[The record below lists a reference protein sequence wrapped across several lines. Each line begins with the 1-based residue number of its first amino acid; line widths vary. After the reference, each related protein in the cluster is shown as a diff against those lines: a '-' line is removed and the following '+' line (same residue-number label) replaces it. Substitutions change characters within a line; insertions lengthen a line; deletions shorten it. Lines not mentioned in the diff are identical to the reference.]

1 MGVAL
6 YVVHV
11 DGKVW
16 FDILYLLAFFF
27 SFLWLFREG
36 YKRQFNI
43 TAWAVA
49 IAVTWFL
56 FIVGT
61 KLFTYS
67 FEQWKGLFISQNLPY
82 TSDKILFGGL
92 LLAMTGFPIIKRLL
106 NFKINALDAL
116 ALTLPL
122 SITIQRIGCFFAGCC
137 HGNVT
142 TLPWGAQYEPG
153 TLPHYHQ
160 FAAGVIEPG
169 VFYSLPVHPT
179 QLYETVACLLVV
191 MTLLYVKRYIKAP
204 GNMFIG
210 AILLYSFLRFFV
222 EFFRYVDAYAAA
234 ASMVGGLKVVQ
245 WGLLVLLC
253 VLGVLFFYRERAFIA
268 EKEQQQPASA
278 LANATILTLGLIFV
292 SWSLRNWFTYT
303 ELLAVSMALVP
314 AVVFVSAAVFKAYT
328 VTQYRWL
335 TLGALVLPLLLMSQ
349 TLIFKRSYTEDS
361 TVVRRFNAI
370 KLGYGSGDY
379 QNSHTIDSNSGCSSV
394 SNTGYFQQEYEVG
407 GAGFS
412 VTTQHEKHEFTYG
425 ANAYAGRHVE
435 TELVNDIVTDNIN
448 SSNLW
453 GVNPY
458 IRYDRIWFGIGAGMH
473 AGDLVYTLENLRE
486 IGVGAPTS
494 ASKRR
499 AVYPQ
504 FYVRFGPTQLFFTD
518 FELAHTFPSPFPG
531 YRQRIGVGSGFGLRN
546 GSFLKFSNNGA
557 DNMLSGQFV
566 LGQNFVL
573 EPLYLWKG
581 ADSYFSDRQRQAS
594 LGMHY
599 RFNYR

>member
-1 MGVAL
+1 MSLPLFIVLVNGGL
-6 YVVHV
+6 
-11 DGKVW
+11 W

-27 SFLWLFREG
+27 SFLWLFWEG
-36 YKRQFNI
+36 YKRRFNI

-49 IAVTWFL
+49 VAVTWFL

-67 FEQWKGLFISQNLPY
+67 FEEWEGLLMRQDLPY
-82 TSDKILFGGL
+82 TSNKILLGGL
-92 LLAMTGFPIIKRLL
+92 FLAMIGFPVIRGLL
-106 NFKINALDAL
+106 YFKVNALDAL
-116 ALTLPL
+116 ALALPL
-122 SITIQRIGCFFAGCC
+122 SIAIQRIGCFLAGCC

-160 FAAGVIEPG
+160 FTAGDIAPG
-169 VFYSLPVHPT
+169 DFYSLPVHPT
-179 QLYETVACLLVV
+179 QLYETAACLLVV
-191 MTLLYVKRYIKAP
+191 MALLYVKKYIKAP
-204 GNMFIG
+204 GNMFLG
-210 AILLYSFLRFFV
+210 AILLYSCLRFFV
-222 EFFRYVDAYAAA
+222 EFSRYDAAYAAA
-234 ASMVGGLKVVQ
+234 TMVAGLKDVQ
-245 WGLLVLLC
+245 WVLLVLLC
-253 VLGVLFFYRERAFIA
+253 VLGVLFFYREHTFTA
-268 EKEQQQPASA
+268 EREQQQPAPTVTY
-278 LANATILTLGLIFV
+278 ATVLTLGLIFV
-292 SWSLRNWFTYT
+292 SWGLRNWFTYT
-303 ELLAVSMALVP
+303 ELLAVNMALVP
-314 AVVFVSAAVFKAYT
+314 AIAFVSAAVFRAYT
-328 VTQYRWL
+328 VMQYRWL

-361 TVVRRFNAI
+361 TVVRRFNTL

-379 QNSHTIDSNSGCSSV
+379 QNSHTIESGSGCSGV
-394 SNTGYFQQEYEVG
+394 SNTGYFQQEYKVG

-425 ANAYAGRHVE
+425 ANAYAGKHHE
-435 TELVNDIVTDNIN
+435 TKLENGVATNQIN
-448 SSNLW
+448 SSALW

-458 IRYDRIWFGIGAGMH
+458 VRYDRIWLGIGAGMH
-473 AGDLVYTLENLRE
+473 AGDLVYTLENLQE
-486 IGVGAPTS
+486 DGTGTPMS
-494 ASKRR
+494 ASKRT

-504 FYVRFGPTQLFFTD
+504 LYARVGPTQLFFTD
-518 FELAHTFPSPFPG
+518 IELAHHFPSPFPG
-531 YRQRIGVGSGFGLRN
+531 YRYRFGFGSGFGLSN
-546 GSFLKFSNNGA
+546 GSFLKYSYNGA

-566 LGQNFVL
+566 LGQKFVL

>member
-1 MGVAL
+1 MGIAL
-6 YVVHV
+6 YVVNV

-16 FDILYLLAFFF
+16 FNILYLLAFFF

-43 TAWAVA
+43 AAWAVA

-67 FEQWKGLFISQNLPY
+67 LEEWKGLFIGQYLPY
-82 TSDKILFGGL
+82 TSNKILFGGL
-92 LLAMTGFPIIKRLL
+92 LLSMTGFPIIKRLL
-106 NFKINALDAL
+106 HFKVSALDAL
-116 ALTLPL
+116 ALALPL
-122 SITIQRIGCFFAGCC
+122 SIAIQRIGCFLAGCC

-142 TLPWGAQYEPG
+142 TLPWGTQYEPG

-160 FAAGVIEPG
+160 FTAGVIAPG
-169 VFYSLPVHPT
+169 DFYSLPVHPT

-191 MTLLYVKRYIKAP
+191 MVLLYVKKYIKAP
-204 GNMFIG
+204 GNVFLG
-210 AILLYSFLRFFV
+210 AILLYSFLRFFI
-222 EFFRYVDAYAAA
+222 EFSRYDDAYAAG

-245 WGLLVLLC
+245 CVLLVLLC
-253 VLGVLFFYRERAFIA
+253 VLGVLFFYRERALTA
-268 EKEQQQPASA
+268 EREQQQPTPAV
-278 LANATILTLGLIFV
+278 ANAMVLNLGLIFV

-303 ELLAVSMALVP
+303 ELLAVNMALVP
-314 AVVFVSAAVFKAYT
+314 AIVFVSVAVFKAYT

-335 TLGALVLPLLLMSQ
+335 TLGSLVLPLLLMSQ

-361 TVVRRFNAI
+361 TVVRRFNTL

-379 QNSHTIDSNSGCSSV
+379 QNSHTISTGSGCSRV
-394 SNTGYFQQEYEVG
+394 SSTSYFQQEYKVG
-407 GAGFS
+407 GAGLS
-412 VTTQHEKHEFTYG
+412 VTTQHEKYEVTYG
-425 ANAYAGRHVE
+425 ANAYAGKHQE
-435 TELVNDIVTDNIN
+435 AELINGVATNHTN
-448 SSNLW
+448 SSALW

-458 IRYDRIWFGIGAGMH
+458 VRYDRIWLGIGAGMH

-486 IGVGAPTS
+486 DGAGTPMS
-494 ASKRR
+494 ASRR
-499 AVYPQ
+499 TAVYPQ
-504 FYVRFGPTQLFFTD
+504 LYVRFGPTQLFFTD
-518 FELAHTFPSPFPG
+518 IELAHHFPSPFPG
-531 YRQRIGVGSGFGLRN
+531 YRYRIGFGSGFGLRN

-566 LGQNFVL
+566 LGQTFVL

-581 ADSYFSDRQRQAS
+581 ADSYFSDRQRQVS